1 MTSINSDSIILKNYQ
16 IIQILKSRCV
26 NTHIKKKKK
35 KPLCFRRGIVAD
47 GRQLTRDLV
56 FDLLGF
62 TPFKSFPLLINI
74 YKIMPQHHIYYK
86 VCRLSTIQRAKTE
99 IADYKYAA
107 VGGTQKR
114 QESEKMVSEKD

>member
-1 MTSINSDSIILKNYQ
+1 M
-16 IIQILKSRCV
+16 
-26 NTHIKKKKK
+26 
-35 KPLCFRRGIVAD
+35 AD
-47 GRQLTRDLV
+47 GRQLTRDLE

-74 YKIMPQHHIYYK
+74 YKIMSQHHVYYK
-86 VCRLSTIQRAKTE
+86 VCGLSTIQRAETE